1 MYYPSPPHPALYNII
16 LMYYRWKSW
25 GRSYLLTRL
34 KSRWISWTRR
44 NWDCSPALKGFIA
57 DLHGGGGVVLKQL
70 NYTISMLSI
79 LFRSVDRIVKI
90 IKMIHVG
97 VKKSSRTFWIF
108 SGNISSPNSQDILP
122 GPLKSTNIYYFG
134 YFIYMCLNK
143 VSKKSL
149 FWFFFQ
155 INKNITSGQ
164 KILRNGKKNIV
175 FTLIKTFFRKNI
187 KKK

>member
-1 MYYPSPPHPALYNII
+1 MRAGCFSLKLILLFSYATSLLFQCPVQARFNIHVYFYN
-16 LMYYRWKSW
+16 
-25 GRSYLLTRL
+25 
-34 KSRWISWTRR
+34 
-44 NWDCSPALKGFIA
+44 LKGIIT
-57 DLHGGGGVVLKQL
+57 DIQGGGGGVVLKQL

-149 FWFFFQ
+149 F
-155 INKNITSGQ
+155 
-164 KILRNGKKNIV
+164 
-175 FTLIKTFFRKNI
+175 
-187 KKK
+187 